1 MSFVVSLSH
10 LWGDN
15 GAARASVGM
24 CLSSRI
30 RRAAVALRGTG
41 PPPQPLRVPL
51 FFFFFF
57 FFFFLM
63 ILDVGPTLFP
73 AVPPTLPSW
82 CTTVQLP
89 APIMQPVAGPPP
101 LEYPPAELE
110 LIRAACRDPPPL
122 EYPPVPAPLLDH
134 VPAVAPSAP
143 SLPSLS
149 FQLPLLLSSIS
160 QLYHPPCRALAHQYN
175 CLFL

>member
-30 RRAAVALRGTG
+30 RRAAVVLRGTG

-51 FFFFFF
+51 F
-57 FFFFLM
+57 
-63 ILDVGPTLFP
+63 P
-73 AVPPTLPSW
+73 AVPPSLPSSSSS
-82 CTTVQLP
+82 VQLP

-134 VPAVAPSAP
+134 VPAVAPSVP

-149 FQLPLLLSSIS
+149 FQLPLLLLNIS
-160 QLYHPPCRALAHQYN
+160 QLYRPPCRALAHQYN